1 MRTTK
6 DIVCETLCLYNDTS
20 KYIDKLCK
28 NFEITLNDSDV
39 YKALSSCGNDYSDFG
54 NSLINVCFF
63 LIIDKAVQEYPE
75 YANDLPDLF
84 DTYPD
89 DYASNIVFNKETVH
103 TWKELQE
110 EIEAWKE
117 LQQHM

>member
-28 NFEITLNDSDV
+28 NFEITINDSDV

-75 YANDLPDLF
+75 YENDLPELF
-84 DTYPD
+84 DMYLD
-89 DYASNIVFNKETVH
+89 DFESCMDFNKEEVKS
-103 TWKELQE
+103 WKDLQE

-117 LQQHM
+117 LQ